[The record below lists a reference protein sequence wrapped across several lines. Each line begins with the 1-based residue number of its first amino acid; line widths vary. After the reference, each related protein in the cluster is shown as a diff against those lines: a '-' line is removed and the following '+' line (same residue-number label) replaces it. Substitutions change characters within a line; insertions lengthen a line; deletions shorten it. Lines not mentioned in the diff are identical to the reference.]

1 MRGARGMLP
10 AVLMSG
16 RIHRQEARDFGRN
29 HIVRDMGQGHAHRAH
44 HGHSHHGHTHGHG
57 APTSGRARRAL
68 TLALGITALFM
79 GVEVVVGL
87 WSGSLALLADAGHML
102 NDAAALALSL
112 VVSWIAARP
121 RTARLTYG
129 YRRAEV
135 MGALANAVTLSVVGV
150 FILVEAVER
159 VQEPSTVRGIG
170 MLGTATAG
178 LVVNL
183 VSAWFLSRAG
193 GDSINVRAALFHV
206 LADALGSVA
215 AIVAGALILAFGW
228 HLADP
233 IASMIISVFILVGAA
248 RLLRDTTSVLMQ
260 AAPPGL
266 DAAALKRVVIE
277 TPGVRDVHDL
287 HVWQLVPDVPV
298 LSAHV
303 VLEPDAQGAD
313 VARRVGERLATQGVT
328 HTTIQPERPVP
339 SAAATPTD

>member
-1 MRGARGMLP
+1 
-10 AVLMSG
+10 
-16 RIHRQEARDFGRN
+16 
-29 HIVRDMGQGHAHRAH
+29 MGHGHH
-44 HGHSHHGHTHGHG
+44 HGHGHHEPGNHGHTHGHG

-68 TLALGITALFM
+68 TIALAITTLFM

-102 NDAAALALSL
+102 NDAVALALSL

-150 FILVEAVER
+150 FIIIEAVER
-159 VQEPSTVRGIG
+159 VQTPAEVRGIG
-170 MLGTATAG
+170 MLGTASAG

-215 AIVAGALILAFGW
+215 AILAGVCILWFGW
-228 HLADP
+228 QLADP
-233 IASMIISVFILVGAA
+233 IASMVISVFILVGAF

-260 AAPPGL
+260 AAPSRL
-266 DAAALKRVVIE
+266 DAREIEQTIVE
-277 TPGVRDVHDL
+277 TPGVSGVHDL
-287 HVWQLVPDVPV
+287 HLWQLVPDVPV
-298 LSAHV
+298 LTAHV
-303 VLEPDAQGAD
+303 VLEPGAHGTD
-313 VARRVGERLATQGVT
+313 VARRVGERLAELGVT
-328 HTTIQPERPVP
+328 HTTIQPESPEPALVELR
-339 SAAATPTD
+339 SER